1 MCPSPTLPMNLSI
14 NMSPAKM
21 AASAILSVLPIRF
34 FLLSLVRSLSLFSQ
48 GSSIKK
54 PELSGGEKKGNE
66 LHKNNIR
73 KRLRGFDSRNNRGSE
88 EEDGIV
94 LNCVLLK
101 VEGRGENMRTWVNY
115 RWRRGGGCR
124 CSANQICCVN
134 INDPGDI
141 WYFYDTSDIMTW
153 LNVNIYDIKEI
164 LPLWKWQRFCS
175 LYQYHLLWLMWQ
187 HVSLNKV
194 PVGRR
199 SITASGRMGCF

>member
-14 NMSPAKM
+14 NTSPAKM

-66 LHKNNIR
+66 LHKNNVR
-73 KRLRGFDSRNNRGSE
+73 KRLRSFDSRNNRGSE

-94 LNCVLLK
+94 LSCVLRK

-115 RWRRGGGCR
+115 RWRRGGAEDVQQTR
-124 CSANQICCVN
+124 FVVSTSMIQE
-134 INDPGDI
+134 
-141 WYFYDTSDIMTW
+141 TSDVSMIPLISWPDWMSTRD
-153 LNVNIYDIKEI
+153 IYGFKEI
-164 LPLWKWQRFCS
+164 LPSWKWQRFCS
-175 LYQYHLLWLMWQ
+175 LYQYHL
-187 HVSLNKV
+187 SLTDV
-194 PVGRR
+194 
-199 SITASGRMGCF
+199 TAR

>member
-1 MCPSPTLPMNLSI
+1 MPVTHATLPMNLSI

-66 LHKNNIR
+66 LHKNNVR

-94 LNCVLLK
+94 LNCVLMK
-101 VEGRGENMRTWVNY
+101 VEGSGENMRTRVNY
-115 RWRRGGGCR
+115 R
-124 CSANQICCVN
+124 
-134 INDPGDI
+134 
-141 WYFYDTSDIMTW
+141 
-153 LNVNIYDIKEI
+153 
-164 LPLWKWQRFCS
+164 
-175 LYQYHLLWLMWQ
+175 
-187 HVSLNKV
+187 
-194 PVGRR
+194 
-199 SITASGRMGCF
+199 